1 MTCTTTACHHLDDF
15 SLMSDQEYVAYQ
27 RGLEDELIDLYY
39 SHGLSPPW
47 VTPMPTVLAELEP
60 PF

>member
-1 MTCTTTACHHLDDF
+1 MTCTTTARRHLDDF
-15 SLMSDQEYVAYQ
+15 SLMSDEEYVAYQ
-27 RGLEDELIDLYY
+27 RGLEDELDLYY
-39 SHGLSPPW
+39 SHGLTPPW

>member
-39 SHGLSPPW
+39 SHGLTPPW
-47 VTPMPTVLAELEP
+47 VTSMPTVLAELKP
-60 PF
+60 LF